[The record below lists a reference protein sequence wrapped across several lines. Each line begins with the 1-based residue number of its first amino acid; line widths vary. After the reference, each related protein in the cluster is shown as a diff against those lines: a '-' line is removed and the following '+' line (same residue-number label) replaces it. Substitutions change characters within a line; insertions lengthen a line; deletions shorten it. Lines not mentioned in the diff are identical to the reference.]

1 MAVEARGICYE
12 REDKELVQWRV
23 YQMVSRIELDIDSS
37 VIVRVGQSTDISS
50 MEGISDGEYN

>member
-37 VIVRVGQSTDISS
+37 VIVRVGRSTDISS
-50 MEGISDGEYN
+50 VEGISDGEYN